1 MERIY
6 YVQIVI
12 LVYVLLREVVVMS
25 FQIFDFTIKIG
36 IVSVFIIVETQV
48 LLVVLVATEKTV
60 QQEQKLKLKIDE
72 VDKESV

>member
-1 MERIY
+1 M
-6 YVQIVI
+6 QIVI